1 MAAKLTERQKRFC
14 DEYLID
20 LNATQ
25 AAIRAGYSEKT
36 AQNIWKEN
44 LTKPYIK
51 KRIEARIAEKES
63 QLIATQDVVLRYLTS
78 VMRSKSTASLLP
90 SCGVGVQHVIAKH
103 PDEKISIHA
112 PRGGCDPYR
121 TMQDWEAGNFN
132 PRTPRGV
139 RRMHHL
145 RLSRGDAISIH
156 APRGGCDEWIYTN
169 AEIGYIS
176 IHAPRGGC
184 DGQCVGGRCHA
195 LYFNPRTPRGVRR
208 VPVRGTGI
216 VGSISI
222 HAPRGGCDSKTV
234 HFLAH
239 FADIRRKKS
248 HIFRKTKRRFILIGR
263 KCCFLTLFRV
273 RTSREIPVRLHF
285 AAYTRSVSVGK

>member
-14 DEYLID
+14 DEYLFD

-112 PRGGCDPYR
+112 PRGGCD
-121 TMQDWEAGNFN
+121 
-132 PRTPRGV
+132 
-139 RRMHHL
+139 
-145 RLSRGDAISIH
+145 
-156 APRGGCDEWIYTN
+156 
-169 AEIGYIS
+169 
-176 IHAPRGGC
+176 
-184 DGQCVGGRCHA
+184 
-195 LYFNPRTPRGVRR
+195 
-208 VPVRGTGI
+208 
-216 VGSISI
+216 
-222 HAPRGGCDSKTV
+222 SKTV

>member
-139 RRMHHL
+139 RPPP
-145 RLSRGDAISIH
+145 RLSRPSPERFQSTHPA
-156 APRGGCDEWIYTN
+156 GGAT
-169 AEIGYIS
+169 
-176 IHAPRGGC
+176 
-184 DGQCVGGRCHA
+184 GR
-195 LYFNPRTPRGVRR
+195 
-208 VPVRGTGI
+208 
-216 VGSISI
+216 
-222 HAPRGGCDSKTV
+222 
-234 HFLAH
+234 
-239 FADIRRKKS
+239 
-248 HIFRKTKRRFILIGR
+248 IL
-263 KCCFLTLFRV
+263 
-273 RTSREIPVRLHF
+273 P
-285 AAYTRSVSVGK
+285 

>member
-51 KRIEARIAEKES
+51 KRIEAHIAEKES

-78 VMRSKSTASLLP
+78 VMRSKSTASVLP
-90 SCGVGVQHVIAKH
+90 SCGVGVQRVIARH
-103 PDEKISIHA
+103 PDEK
-112 PRGGCDPYR
+112 
-121 TMQDWEAGNFN
+121 
-132 PRTPRGV
+132 
-139 RRMHHL
+139 
-145 RLSRGDAISIH
+145 
-156 APRGGCDEWIYTN
+156 
-169 AEIGYIS
+169 
-176 IHAPRGGC
+176 
-184 DGQCVGGRCHA
+184 
-195 LYFNPRTPRGVRR
+195 
-208 VPVRGTGI
+208 
-216 VGSISI
+216 ISI

-239 FADIRRKKS
+239 FADIRRKK
-248 HIFRKTKRRFILIGR
+248 HIFSGKRRDASF
-263 KCCFLTLFRV
+263 
-273 RTSREIPVRLHF
+273 
-285 AAYTRSVSVGK
+285 